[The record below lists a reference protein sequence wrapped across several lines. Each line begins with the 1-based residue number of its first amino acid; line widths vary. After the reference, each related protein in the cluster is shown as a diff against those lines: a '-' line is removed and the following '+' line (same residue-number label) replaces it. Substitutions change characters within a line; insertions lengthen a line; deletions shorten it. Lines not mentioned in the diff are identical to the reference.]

1 MDTILSECSGSSTD
15 LDISKVL
22 VEEHK
27 IKHKTMFKWINTMY
41 VSSKIYFTWTKA
53 CTCTATVGFLSG
65 GKEKG
70 RKQI

>member
-41 VSSKIYFTWTKA
+41 VSSKIYFKWINTMYVSSKIYFT
-53 CTCTATVGFLSG
+53 
-65 GKEKG
+65 
-70 RKQI
+70 